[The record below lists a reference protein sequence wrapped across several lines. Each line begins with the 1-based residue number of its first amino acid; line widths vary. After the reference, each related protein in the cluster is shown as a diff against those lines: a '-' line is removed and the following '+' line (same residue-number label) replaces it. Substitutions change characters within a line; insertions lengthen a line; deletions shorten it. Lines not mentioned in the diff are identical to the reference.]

1 MLHTKLYVKHYNKF
15 HIFRKDETFMIN
27 ALKSI
32 RRERAKLERDR
43 VVTESM
49 QEDAFLGDLICDIVE
64 SDGSLTESTT
74 SDDIEA
80 LIDKLPESE
89 EEDSQIERILTA
101 DDDIGID
108 EVLDVSSDSSDPFEV

>member
-1 MLHTKLYVKHYNKF
+1 
-15 HIFRKDETFMIN
+15 
-27 ALKSI
+27 
-32 RRERAKLERDR
+32 
-43 VVTESM
+43 M